1 MTNPKACWKQSIMQ
15 VTDKYWKIEVRPLHK
30 TPGLPIADWCDA
42 GLPVVTIDMLPDVP
56 LLEIFDCYLH
66 ESGGIEAWHTL
77 VHVCRKWRSLV
88 FESTHRLNLRLIC
101 SARRP
106 VRKMLDI
113 WPPLP
118 IVIFPYG
125 LSKISTPA
133 ADNIIAAL
141 ERNDRIHHVKLWE
154 VSSSLLDKA
163 LAVMQGPFPV
173 LTDLDIRCDED
184 EIASV
189 VPNSFLGGFAPR
201 LRKLSLD
208 HIPFPGLPNLL
219 LSASD
224 LVEICLWHIPHSG
237 YISPEAMVDC
247 LSTLNRLESLWLL
260 FESSRSLPDRE
271 SRRPP
276 PQTRF
281 VLPSL
286 AHFEFK
292 GASDYLED
300 FVSRI
305 NAPLLDYLDI
315 GFFHQLIFDT
325 PQLAQFVSRTPRL
338 ETHDEARVAFS
349 KVGVEV
355 TFRPTVDRGLR
366 LEISCKQQ
374 NWQLSSLAQV
384 CSVSVPPAF
393 IAAVEHL
400 YICEIAHL
408 RPCWKDDIE
417 NTQWFELFHP
427 FTALKNLYLSRGV
440 VPRMVPALQLEEIAT
455 EVLPALQNVCLEQSS
470 INAHET
476 IEQILSSRRIAVHNW
491 DGERCMW
498 WIVK

>member
-1 MTNPKACWKQSIMQ
+1 ML
-15 VTDKYWKIEVRPLHK
+15 VTDKHWQCEVRPSHK
-30 TPGLPIADWCDA
+30 TPWPANSDWSDA
-42 GLPVVTIDMLPDVP
+42 GLVTIDMLPDVP

-66 ESGGIEAWHTL
+66 ESGGLEAWRTL
-77 VHVCRKWRSLV
+77 VHVCRKWRNLV
-88 FESTHRLNLRLIC
+88 FGSSNRLNLRLVC
-101 SARRP
+101 TPRRR
-106 VRKMLDI
+106 VREMLKI

-125 LSKISTPA
+125 LSKISTTA

-141 ERNDRIHHVKLWE
+141 EHNDRIQHVELWE

-163 LAVMQGPFPV
+163 FQVMQGPFPV

-184 EIASV
+184 EIAPV
-189 VPNSFLGGFAPR
+189 VPDSFLGVFAPR

-208 HIPFPGLPNLL
+208 NIPFPGLPKLL

-224 LVEICLWHIPHSG
+224 LVEISLWHIPHSG
-237 YISPEAMVDC
+237 YISPPAMVDC
-247 LSTLNRLESLWLL
+247 LSSLDRLESLWLL
-260 FESSRSLPDRE
+260 FKPSLSRPDRE
-271 SRRPP
+271 NRPPP
-276 PQTRF
+276 PQTHC

-300 FVSRI
+300 FVARI
-305 NAPLLDYLDI
+305 NAPLLDHLDI

-325 PQLAQFVSRTPRL
+325 PQLAQFISRTPKL
-338 ETHDEARVAFS
+338 ETYDEARVAFS
-349 KVGVEV
+349 NVGVEI

-366 LEISCKQQ
+366 LEISCNQQ

-384 CSVSVPPAF
+384 CSASIPRAF
-393 IAAVEHL
+393 VTAVEHL
-400 YICEIAHL
+400 YICEVGHL
-408 RPCWKDDIE
+408 RPPWEDNIE
-417 NTQWFELFHP
+417 NTQWFELLRA

-440 VPRMVPALQLEEIAT
+440 VPHMVPALQLEGMAT
-455 EVLPALQNVCLEQSS
+455 EALPALQNVCLEQPP

-476 IEQILSSRRIAVHNW
+476 VGRTLSRQGVCVYDW